1 MSKTGALSVKQ
12 TQAITALLDSRTVAD
27 AAQKCGTPT
36 RTIYRWL
43 LEPSFQAALRAAEES
58 VIDEAVRRLLGMQQQ
73 ALSALQVVLVAR
85 DTPPSARV
93 AAARVVLDAM
103 LKLRELRTV
112 EERLTALESAI
123 EGNGQL

>member
-1 MSKTGALSVKQ
+1 MNKNGALSVKQ

-27 AAQKCGTPT
+27 AAEKCGTPT

-43 LEPSFQAALRAAEES
+43 LDPSFQAALRTAEEG